1 MNTVLKNDIIRA
13 ILLMRP
19 IDRIEIINKV
29 FDNFNLDKDE
39 DYETLW
45 AEESERRIAG
55 FLDGSI
61 EAFSMDEVF
70 TQINN
75 MR

>member
-1 MNTVLKNDIIRA
+1 MNTLLKNDIIRA
-13 ILLMRP
+13 ILLMPP

-29 FDNFNLDKDE
+29 FDDFNLEIDE
-39 DYETLW
+39 DCEKLW